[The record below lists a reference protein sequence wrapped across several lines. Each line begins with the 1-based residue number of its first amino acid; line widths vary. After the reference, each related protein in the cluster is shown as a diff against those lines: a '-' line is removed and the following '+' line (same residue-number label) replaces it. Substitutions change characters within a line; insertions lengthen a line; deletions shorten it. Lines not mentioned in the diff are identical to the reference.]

1 MKIMWLAFCLSLSLG
16 APANEPAALVVM
28 GPPTAFT
35 EQAFFGAFEQ
45 LLAQEKLLGLPQL
58 YLRLTG
64 QNDFAVLSRK
74 ELQKTIDEAQRLE
87 ANFQSGRAAALRQ
100 EGMNK
105 FQRVLQPSEALRDVA
120 PELWV
125 AQVAA
130 LLDAEQP
137 IVAFEWAL
145 KARAMFTQ
153 LKIDAARY
161 TPALMSLFEGA
172 AKALQKEPHLTLDL
186 STSVPGE
193 VVLSSGVLAQGKSQF
208 VLKIPHLAQRI
219 WFKHGGK
226 FSLPY
231 PLPPFGARYA
241 LHIDMDLDQRL
252 FFKPWLGFKCTQTCL
267 ADAVLLQKRLRVPQL
282 FVWRLEQNPPS
293 LERLVLGDTPH
304 FEKVELIKAAA
315 PVKPTPTFSPAIL
328 APFGLGQFYQH
339 RVAMGIFF
347 SVVESALL
355 GWHVWTWQQHAAAL
369 DENDLALERQR
380 REDRN
385 LSAGFFYGA
394 VVVGLGEAL
403 WQHFKGL
410 VAE

>member
-1 MKIMWLAFCLSLSLG
+1 MKIMWLALCLSLSLG
-16 APANEPAALVVM
+16 TPTSEPAVLVVL
-28 GPPTAFT
+28 GPPTAFA

-64 QNDFAVLSRK
+64 QSDFAVLSRK

-105 FQRVLQPSEALRDVA
+105 FQRVLQPSEALRDLA

-137 IVAFEWAL
+137 IRAFEWAL
-145 KARAMFTQ
+145 KARAMFAQ

-161 TPALMSLFEGA
+161 TPALVALFKNAG
-172 AKALQKEPHLTLDL
+172 KALEKEPHLELHL
-186 STSVPGE
+186 STSVSGD
-193 VVLSSGVLAQGKSQF
+193 VVLSSGVLAKGKSQF
-208 VLKIPHLAQRI
+208 VLKVPHLVRRI
-219 WFKHGGK
+219 WFKHEGK

-231 PLPPFGARYA
+231 PLPPFGAHYA

-252 FFKPWLGFKCTQTCL
+252 FFKPWLGLTCTQTCV
-267 ADAVLLQKRLRVPQL
+267 ADAVLLQKRLRVPRL
-282 FVWRLEQNPPS
+282 FVWRLKEDTPS

-304 FEKVELIKAAA
+304 FEKVILTKTIVPPKSST
-315 PVKPTPTFSPAIL
+315 KFSPAIL
-328 APFGLGQFYQH
+328 APFGLGQFYQK
-339 RVAMGIFF
+339 RVAMGVIL
-347 SVVESALL
+347 SVVETALL
-355 GWHVWTWQQHAAAL
+355 GWHVWAWQRHAAAL
-369 DENDLALERQR
+369 DKNDLALETQR
-380 REDRN
+380 REERN

-394 VVVGLGEAL
+394 VVIGLGEAL